1 MNKQKIINTL
11 ILIALLLGS
20 YNKINGQ
27 MSNNEVP
34 VDLKLNSTE
43 DNPEKLKFEGK
54 NISMSSQCM
63 IGGGAMIAASI
74 ISMTTN
80 NSGNNWSEPGLARH
94 ITPDRMALGIGLSMF
109 SYGIIIKF

>member
-1 MNKQKIINTL
+1 MKKIINTL

-34 VDLKLNSTE
+34 ADLKINSAE
-43 DNPEKLKFEGK
+43 AKPNKLKSKTK
-54 NISMSSQCM
+54 NIHISSQCM
-63 IGGGAMIAASI
+63 IGGAAMIAASI
-74 ISMTTN
+74 ISMSTN
-80 NSGNNWSEPGLARH
+80 NNGNNWSEPGIAKH
-94 ITPDRMALGIGLSMF
+94 ITPDRMALGIGISIF

>member
-1 MNKQKIINTL
+1 MKKIINTL

-34 VDLKLNSTE
+34 ADLKINSAE
-43 DNPEKLKFEGK
+43 AKPNKLKSKTK
-54 NISMSSQCM
+54 NIHISSQCM
-63 IGGGAMIAASI
+63 IGGAAMIAASI
-74 ISMTTN
+74 ISMSTN
-80 NSGNNWSEPGLARH
+80 NNGNNWSEPGIAKH
-94 ITPDRMALGIGLSMF
+94 VTPDRMALGIGSLML

>member
-1 MNKQKIINTL
+1 MKKTINTL

-34 VDLKLNSTE
+34 IDLILNSAE
-43 DNPEKLKFEGK
+43 DKPQKSGFGGK
-54 NISMSSQCM
+54 NISVSSQCM

-109 SYGIIIKF
+109 SYGIIIRF

>member
-1 MNKQKIINTL
+1 MKKIINTL

-20 YNKINGQ
+20 YSKINGQ
-27 MSNNEVP
+27 MSNNEVQI
-34 VDLKLNSTE
+34 DLKINSTE
-43 DNPEKLKFEGK
+43 VKSNKLKSEGK
-54 NISMSSQCM
+54 NIHISTQCM

-80 NSGNNWSEPGLARH
+80 NEGNNWSEPGLAKH
-94 ITPDRMALGIGLSMF
+94 ITPDRMALGIGLSIF

>member
-1 MNKQKIINTL
+1 MKKIINTL

-34 VDLKLNSTE
+34 ADLKINSVE
-43 DNPEKLKFEGK
+43 DKPNKLKPKSK
-54 NISMSSQCM
+54 NIHISTQCM

-80 NSGNNWSEPGLARH
+80 NEGNNWSEPGLAKH
-94 ITPDRMALGIGLSMF
+94 VTPDRMALGIGSLML
-109 SYGIIIKF
+109 SYGIIIRF

>member
-1 MNKQKIINTL
+1 MKKIINTL

-34 VDLKLNSTE
+34 IDLKINSTE
-43 DNPEKLKFEGK
+43 VKSNKLKSEGK
-54 NISMSSQCM
+54 NMHISTQCM

-80 NSGNNWSEPGLARH
+80 NEGNNWSEPGLAKH
-94 ITPDRMALGIGLSMF
+94 ITPDRMALGIGLSIF
-109 SYGIIIKF
+109 SYGVIIKF

>member
-1 MNKQKIINTL
+1 MNKEKIISTL
-11 ILIALLLGS
+11 ILIALLGS
-20 YNKINGQ
+20 YSKINGQ

-34 VDLKLNSTE
+34 IDLKINSTE
-43 DNPEKLKFEGK
+43 VKSNKLKSEGK
-54 NISMSSQCM
+54 NIHISTQCM

-80 NSGNNWSEPGLARH
+80 NEGNNWSEPGLSKH
-94 ITPDRMALGIGLSMF
+94 ITPDRMALGIGLSIF

>member
-1 MNKQKIINTL
+1 MKKIINTL

-27 MSNNEVP
+27 MSNSEVS
-34 VDLKLNSTE
+34 VDFKINSVE
-43 DNPEKLKFEGK
+43 DKPNKLKPKSK
-54 NISMSSQCM
+54 NIHISTQCM

-80 NSGNNWSEPGLARH
+80 NEGNNWSEPGLSKH
-94 ITPDRMALGIGLSMF
+94 ITPDRMALGIGLSIF